1 MDPANVKSHQKEA
14 VDWIFRRE
22 TLNSPVS
29 RSLWELENSKKDF
42 KWLVEPCYYLASNA
56 TELVLMVFR
65 TTVTST

>member
-42 KWLVEPCYYLASNA
+42 TWLVGLFSYLISNA
-56 TELVLMVFR
+56 IELVLMALR